1 MHKATEYIIG
11 FTLSLVL
18 VILLLIGLLDWA
30 GGCGESFTYAD
41 GSVHSGE
48 CIGRNLV
55 KSTFRR
61 LTK

>member
-1 MHKATEYIIG
+1 MTQALVKLIIA
-11 FTLSLVL
+11 LVL
-18 VILLLIGLLDWA
+18 VVFVLIGLLDWM

-48 CIGRNLV
+48 CIGRDLV

-61 LTK
+61 LSK

>member
-1 MHKATEYIIG
+1 MMKLIVNFI
-11 FTLSLVL
+11 LSLVL
-18 VILLLIGLLDWA
+18 VSFFAIGVLDWA

-55 KSTFRR
+55 KSIFWR
-61 LTK
+61 LIK